1 MSCHKYFSV
10 FIEKIFGM
18 INVTGKILQIYAQM
32 AEASK
37 FFRPGSKRTKDFI
50 LARTMMALVFVFL
63 ILNTPRLIL
72 GLIEV
77 VETSHF
83 SPCNG
88 NLYRQVTQLPRVEA
102 CYEAGL
108 EYYMKKET
116 YILDLLARFLVIIN
130 SSVNFVIYCLVGS
143 QFRSELSTMI
153 RKYFGSWKEV
163 IFICSQL

>member
-77 VETSHF
+77 VETSYF

-116 YILDLLARFLVIIN
+116 YIFDLLARFLVIIN
-130 SSVNFVIYCLVGS
+130 SSVNFVIYCLIGS